1 MLSSIQP
8 HPFIEEN
15 ITISNGIKSNQEN
28 KNINKIPI
36 IRQNKEK
43 NDIIIDLSQK
53 NRPKK
58 EDDEK
63 STNSSDFSS
72 QMLKQENKVKYKAK
86 TERKN
91 PKFRSKKEYERYTE
105 RIKERTMRLEL
116 EKISKETER
125 FAKEYEERNSYKYIF
140 DNNPQF
146 QKLLKSVQNQLI
158 LIFIISIFVFIMNSI
173 VYFNLT
179 HKKFGISLANMA
191 LAVSDIAIIIVLIIS
206 LKIGLLNDPNLSKAI
221 RLFILIEFIL
231 QMATCVINILIMFL
245 INDYLKKVSYFGK
258 IIIYILF
265 SLIILLTIFSFKYCF
280 TLFFESLLILLN
292 KKTEYA
298 ILMINEKSNKS
309 NNINLDLSISNN
321 ISTLGLNQT
330 ESNLIT
336 ENEKQIKTDK
346 NENDEKYRNYN
357 YFNRFH
363 YSVTSARKEPVYFNK
378 L

>member
-1 MLSSIQP
+1 MISSIKP

-15 ITISNGIKSNQEN
+15 ISISNGIKSNQEN
-28 KNINKIPI
+28 KNTNKTPI

-245 INDYLKKVSYFGK
+245 IKDYLKKVSYFGK

>member
-1 MLSSIQP
+1 
-8 HPFIEEN
+8 
-15 ITISNGIKSNQEN
+15 
-28 KNINKIPI
+28 
-36 IRQNKEK
+36 
-43 NDIIIDLSQK
+43 
-53 NRPKK
+53 
-58 EDDEK
+58 
-63 STNSSDFSS
+63 
-72 QMLKQENKVKYKAK
+72 
-86 TERKN
+86 
-91 PKFRSKKEYERYTE
+91 
-105 RIKERTMRLEL
+105 MRLEL

-245 INDYLKKVSYFGK
+245 IKDYLKKVSYFGK

>member
-1 MLSSIQP
+1 MLSSIKP

-28 KNINKIPI
+28 TNKIPI

-146 QKLLKSVQNQLI
+146 QKLIKSVQNQLI

-298 ILMINEKSNKS
+298 ILMINEKGNKS

-330 ESNLIT
+330 ESNFIT

>member
-1 MLSSIQP
+1 MISSIKP

-15 ITISNGIKSNQEN
+15 ISISNGIKSNQEN
-28 KNINKIPI
+28 KNTNKTPI

-53 NRPKK
+53 NKPKK